1 MLLDE
6 DQIIKQ
12 SKGKINKGGDI
23 DPFSFKPTVT
33 GVYELIKD
41 YYQILKTDGVTKTE
55 KTLNILRRF
64 GIED

>member
-1 MLLDE
+1 MLLEE

-12 SKGKINKGGDI
+12 SKGKINKGCDI

-41 YYQILKTDGVTKTE
+41 YYQILKTDGVIKTE